1 MSIIISAV
9 EFNKIFYIASDKR
22 AIKSGVVSDDYQKIY
37 EIRPGVFYAMTGI
50 AEVGLHFLEQI
61 RKLENAPLADV
72 IAATDGESARQA
84 VERVEDGAFTRSS
97 VTLTIMIAGQ
107 NESNE
112 FFIWQKNNMGEKKI
126 SDISND
132 NIAFS
137 IGANKNIQQ
146 FASHFETLVRGGVR
160 VEEAIVETIAYASR
174 VDPSIS
180 QVYDIFEVVPN
191 I

>member
-72 IAATDGESARQA
+72 IAAT
-84 VERVEDGAFTRSS
+84 DGAFTRSS